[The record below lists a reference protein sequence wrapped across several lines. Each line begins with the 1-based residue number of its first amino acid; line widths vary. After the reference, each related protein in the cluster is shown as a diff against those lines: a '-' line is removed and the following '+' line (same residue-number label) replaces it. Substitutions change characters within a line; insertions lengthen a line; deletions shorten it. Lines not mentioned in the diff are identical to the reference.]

1 MLLTQAPFNSI
12 FPIQTPVLQRIVDR
26 MKKIGFD
33 PAHPILVWKRGS
45 DAVVIDGHTRLQAA
59 LSLGIRD
66 IPVIFR
72 EFDNPGDALDY
83 AVSQQVERRNMTP
96 ADMLRYIEAA
106 DKLLERGR
114 KKLAPNGANSE
125 DHPVQHGKSAAKLAE
140 VLNVLPGAVRDLHT
154 IRTTLRYGTHF
165 NHAVPRVAP
174 VEFESDHDLPVS
186 PWLLGI
192 YLAEGSCGASASISN
207 PESDILERIAESVPE
222 SDTTT
227 PARNTIR
234 IRKRQIGSAP
244 SEFKKGL
251 LALGLADKVSDTKF
265 IPECYLFASVDDRLE
280 LLRGLCDGDGY
291 VGNPGSIEIC
301 TASEQMAKDIIFL
314 IRSLGGS
321 AIMKKTEGALSKR
334 CGRP

>member
-1 MLLTQAPFNSI
+1 MNASQEQLPPEMLLTQAPFNSI

-125 DHPVQHGKSAAKLAE
+125 GHPVPHGKSAAKLAE
-140 VLNVLPGAVRDLHT
+140 VLNVSLRKAERLRKVAREGSDETKKALCNGDISVNKAYNDTVIRSASRKNTVQEESAISPEEQLRLAMKFRMKNIPENIIAVLKKEIKNEKEQYPDLHYSEKQIALMKDVILNSLDT
-154 IRTTLRYGTHF
+154 IL
-165 NHAVPRVAP
+165 NQ
-174 VEFESDHDLPVS
+174 
-186 PWLLGI
+186 
-192 YLAEGSCGASASISN
+192 LA
-207 PESDILERIAESVPE
+207 
-222 SDTTT
+222 
-227 PARNTIR
+227 
-234 IRKRQIGSAP
+234 
-244 SEFKKGL
+244 
-251 LALGLADKVSDTKF
+251 
-265 IPECYLFASVDDRLE
+265 
-280 LLRGLCDGDGY
+280 
-291 VGNPGSIEIC
+291 
-301 TASEQMAKDIIFL
+301 
-314 IRSLGGS
+314 
-321 AIMKKTEGALSKR
+321 
-334 CGRP
+334 

>member
-1 MLLTQAPFNSI
+1 MNASQEQLPPEMLLTQAPFNSI

-114 KKLAPNGANSE
+114 KKLAPNGA
-125 DHPVQHGKSAAKLAE
+125 
-140 VLNVLPGAVRDLHT
+140 
-154 IRTTLRYGTHF
+154 I
-165 NHAVPRVAP
+165 AP
-174 VEFESDHDLPVS
+174 TV
-186 PWLLGI
+186 
-192 YLAEGSCGASASISN
+192 
-207 PESDILERIAESVPE
+207 
-222 SDTTT
+222 
-227 PARNTIR
+227 
-234 IRKRQIGSAP
+234 
-244 SEFKKGL
+244 
-251 LALGLADKVSDTKF
+251 
-265 IPECYLFASVDDRLE
+265 
-280 LLRGLCDGDGY
+280 
-291 VGNPGSIEIC
+291 
-301 TASEQMAKDIIFL
+301 
-314 IRSLGGS
+314 
-321 AIMKKTEGALSKR
+321 
-334 CGRP
+334 

>member
-1 MLLTQAPFNSI
+1 MNASQEQLPPEMLLTQAPFNSI

-125 DHPVQHGKSAAKLAE
+125 NHPVQHGKSAAKLAE
-140 VLNVLPGAVRDLHT
+140 VLNVSLRKAERLRKVAREGSDETKKALCNGDISVNKAYNDTVIRSASRKNTVQEESAISPEEQLRLAMKFRMKNIPENIIAALKKEIKNEKEQYPDLHYSEKQIALMKDVILNSLDT
-154 IRTTLRYGTHF
+154 IL
-165 NHAVPRVAP
+165 NQ
-174 VEFESDHDLPVS
+174 
-186 PWLLGI
+186 
-192 YLAEGSCGASASISN
+192 LA
-207 PESDILERIAESVPE
+207 
-222 SDTTT
+222 
-227 PARNTIR
+227 
-234 IRKRQIGSAP
+234 
-244 SEFKKGL
+244 
-251 LALGLADKVSDTKF
+251 
-265 IPECYLFASVDDRLE
+265 
-280 LLRGLCDGDGY
+280 
-291 VGNPGSIEIC
+291 
-301 TASEQMAKDIIFL
+301 
-314 IRSLGGS
+314 
-321 AIMKKTEGALSKR
+321 
-334 CGRP
+334 